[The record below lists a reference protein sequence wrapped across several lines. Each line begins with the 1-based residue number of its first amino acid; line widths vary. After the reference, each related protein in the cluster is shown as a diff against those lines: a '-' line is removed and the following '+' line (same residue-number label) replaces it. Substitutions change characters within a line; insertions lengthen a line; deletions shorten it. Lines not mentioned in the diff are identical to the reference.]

1 MPATFQLDYVPNG
14 MFNLF
19 LKQIRGHS
27 HVRINPLREDV
38 AFDFYRISPEAE
50 KDYWACRADYCG
62 VDFAMC
68 PYCRDELCAGALA
81 PLVECSCK
89 EAKAAK
95 AARYD
100 TKDVITFM
108 YAAFLS
114 ALCDIAFSGR
124 EYDIPVAMDSA
135 YAIDD
140 ESLPDEAYADDDEVM
155 PDDALYQPKE
165 EKQPSDK

>member
-1 MPATFQLDYVPNG
+1 MTAMFSLNYVPDG

-19 LKQIRGHS
+19 LGQLREHS
-27 HVRINPLREDV
+27 HVLINPLRDDV
-38 AFDFYRISPEAE
+38 YYDFYRIRPEIE
-50 KDYWACRADYCG
+50 EDYWACRAGRVNFDCY
-62 VDFAMC
+62 MC
-68 PYCRDELCAGALA
+68 PYCHDEWCL
-81 PLVECSCK
+81 CSCK

-155 PDDALYQPKE
+155 
-165 EKQPSDK
+165 

>member
-1 MPATFQLDYVPNG
+1 MTAMFQLDYVPNR

-19 LKQIRGHS
+19 LKQIRGRS
-27 HVRINPLREDV
+27 HVLINPLRDDV
-38 AFDFYRISPEAE
+38 YYDFYRIRPEIE
-50 KDYWACRADYCG
+50 EDYWVCRAGRVNFDCY
-62 VDFAMC
+62 MC
-68 PYCRDELCAGALA
+68 PYCRGGWCQE
-81 PLVECSCK
+81 SCK

-100 TKDVITFM
+100 TKGVITFM

-155 PDDALYQPKE
+155 PDDALSLPY
-165 EKQPSDK
+165 

>member
-1 MPATFQLDYVPNG
+1 MTAMFQLDYVPNG

-38 AFDFYRISPEAE
+38 AFDFYRILPEAQE
-50 KDYWACRADYCG
+50 DYWACRADYCG
-62 VDFAMC
+62 FDVAMC
-68 PYCRDELCAGALA
+68 PYCHGEWCQ
-81 PLVECSCK
+81 CSCK

-124 EYDIPVAMDSA
+124 EYDMQRAMTEA
-135 YAIDD
+135 YTIDD
-140 ESLPDEAYADDDEVM
+140 EVPPDDAYADDDEVM
-155 PDDALYQPKE
+155 PDDALSLPY
-165 EKQPSDK
+165 

>member
-1 MPATFQLDYVPNG
+1 MTAMFQLDYVPNG

-50 KDYWACRADYCG
+50 EDYWVCRADYCG
-62 VDFAMC
+62 FDFAMC
-68 PYCRDELCAGALA
+68 PYCRNEWCK
-81 PLVECSCK
+81 CSCK

-108 YAAFLS
+108 YAAFT
-114 ALCDIAFSGR
+114 CTCFI
-124 EYDIPVAMDSA
+124 
-135 YAIDD
+135 
-140 ESLPDEAYADDDEVM
+140 
-155 PDDALYQPKE
+155 
-165 EKQPSDK
+165 

>member
-1 MPATFQLDYVPNG
+1 MTAMFQLDYVPNE

-19 LKQIRGHS
+19 LGQIRGHS

-38 AFDFYRISPEAE
+38 AFDFYRILPEAE
-50 KDYWACRADYCG
+50 EDYWVCRADYCG
-62 VDFAMC
+62 FDFAMC
-68 PYCRDELCAGALA
+68 PYCHGEWCQF
-81 PLVECSCK
+81 SCK

-124 EYDIPVAMDSA
+124 EYDMRRAMTEA
-135 YAIDD
+135 YTIDD
-140 ESLPDEAYADDDEVM
+140 EIP
-155 PDDALYQPKE
+155 PDDAPY
-165 EKQPSDK
+165 PSDD

>member
-1 MPATFQLDYVPNG
+1 MTAMFQLDYVPNG

-19 LKQIRGHS
+19 LGQIRAHS

-50 KDYWACRADYCG
+50 EDYWVCRADYCG
-62 VDFAMC
+62 FDVAMC
-68 PYCRDELCAGALA
+68 PYCHDEWCQ
-81 PLVECSCK
+81 CSGK
-89 EAKAAK
+89 EAEAAK

-114 ALCDIAFSGR
+114 ALCDPAFSGR
-124 EYDIPVAMDSA
+124 EYHILSCMYSA

-140 ESLPDEAYADDDEVM
+140 EIPPDEAYADDDEVM
-155 PDDALYQPKE
+155 PDDALSLPY
-165 EKQPSDK
+165 

>member
-1 MPATFQLDYVPNG
+1 MTAMVQLDYVPNR

-50 KDYWACRADYCG
+50 KDYWVCRAGRVNFDCY
-62 VDFAMC
+62 MC
-68 PYCRDELCAGALA
+68 PYCRGEWCQ
-81 PLVECSCK
+81 ESCK
-89 EAKAAK
+89 ESKEAK

-100 TKDVITFM
+100 AKDVITFM

-155 PDDALYQPKE
+155 PDDALSLPY
-165 EKQPSDK
+165 

>member
-1 MPATFQLDYVPNG
+1 MTAMFRLEYVPNR

-50 KDYWACRADYCG
+50 NDYWVCRADYCG
-62 VDFAMC
+62 FDVAMC
-68 PYCRDELCAGALA
+68 PYCHGEWGQ
-81 PLVECSCK
+81 CSCK

-124 EYDIPVAMDSA
+124 EYDIPGAMYSA

-155 PDDALYQPKE
+155 PDDALSLPY
-165 EKQPSDK
+165 

>member
-1 MPATFQLDYVPNG
+1 MMFQLDYVPNR

-38 AFDFYRISPEAE
+38 PFDFYRISPEAE
-50 KDYWACRADYCG
+50 KDYWVCRADYCG
-62 VDFAMC
+62 FDVATC
-68 PYCRDELCAGALA
+68 PYCHGEWCLG
-81 PLVECSCK
+81 SCK
-89 EAKAAK
+89 EAKAAE
-95 AARYD
+95 AARHD

-155 PDDALYQPKE
+155 PDDALSLPY
-165 EKQPSDK
+165 

>member
-1 MPATFQLDYVPNG
+1 MTAMFQLDYVPNR

-38 AFDFYRISPEAE
+38 AFDFYRILPEAE
-50 KDYWACRADYCG
+50 EDYWVCRADYCG
-62 VDFAMC
+62 FDFAMC
-68 PYCRDELCAGALA
+68 PYCHDEWCQ
-81 PLVECSCK
+81 CSCK

-124 EYDIPVAMDSA
+124 EYDMQRAMTEA
-135 YAIDD
+135 YTIDD
-140 ESLPDEAYADDDEVM
+140 EVP
-155 PDDALYQPKE
+155 PDDAPY
-165 EKQPSDK
+165 PSDD

>member
-1 MPATFQLDYVPNG
+1 MTAMFQLDYVPNE

-19 LKQIRGHS
+19 LGQIRAHS
-27 HVRINPLREDV
+27 HVRINPLRKDV

-50 KDYWACRADYCG
+50 EDYWVCRADYCG
-62 VDFAMC
+62 FDFAMC
-68 PYCRDELCAGALA
+68 PYCRNEWCK
-81 PLVECSCK
+81 CSCK

-108 YAAFLS
+108 HAAFLS

-124 EYDIPVAMDSA
+124 EYDMRRAMTEA
-135 YAIDD
+135 YTIDD
-140 ESLPDEAYADDDEVM
+140 EVP
-155 PDDALYQPKE
+155 PDDAPY
-165 EKQPSDK
+165 PSDD

>member
-1 MPATFQLDYVPNG
+1 MTAMFQLDYVPNG
-14 MFNLF
+14 MFNLL

-27 HVRINPLREDV
+27 HVRINPLRDGV
-38 AFDFYRISPEAE
+38 YYDFYRIRPEIE
-50 KDYWACRADYCG
+50 EDYWVCRAGRVNFDCY
-62 VDFAMC
+62 MC
-68 PYCRDELCAGALA
+68 PYCRGGWCREN
-81 PLVECSCK
+81 CK

-95 AARYD
+95 AARHD
-100 TKDVITFM
+100 AKDVITFM

-140 ESLPDEAYADDDEVM
+140 ESLPDEAYADDDEVW
-155 PDDALYQPKE
+155 ANWWKV
-165 EKQPSDK
+165 

>member
-1 MPATFQLDYVPNG
+1 MTAMFQLDYVPNG

-50 KDYWACRADYCG
+50 KDYWVCRADYCG
-62 VDFAMC
+62 FDVAMC
-68 PYCRDELCAGALA
+68 PYCHDEWCQ
-81 PLVECSCK
+81 CSCK

-108 YAAFLS
+108 YAAFT
-114 ALCDIAFSGR
+114 CTCFI
-124 EYDIPVAMDSA
+124 
-135 YAIDD
+135 
-140 ESLPDEAYADDDEVM
+140 
-155 PDDALYQPKE
+155 
-165 EKQPSDK
+165 

>member
-1 MPATFQLDYVPNG
+1 MTAMFQLDYVPNR

-27 HVRINPLREDV
+27 HVRINPLRKDV
-38 AFDFYRISPEAE
+38 AFDFYRISPEVE
-50 KDYWACRADYCG
+50 EDYWACRADYCG

-108 YAAFLS
+108 HAAFLS
-114 ALCDIAFSGR
+114 ALCDLAFSGR
-124 EYDIPVAMDSA
+124 EYDMQRAMTEA
-135 YAIDD
+135 YTIDD
-140 ESLPDEAYADDDEVM
+140 EVP
-155 PDDALYQPKE
+155 PDDAPY
-165 EKQPSDK
+165 PSDD

>member
-1 MPATFQLDYVPNG
+1 MTAMFQLDYVPNG

-27 HVRINPLREDV
+27 HVRINPLRKDV
-38 AFDFYRISPEAE
+38 AFDFYRISPEVE
-50 KDYWACRADYCG
+50 EDYWACRADYCG

-124 EYDIPVAMDSA
+124 EYDMQRAMTEA
-135 YAIDD
+135 YTIDD
-140 ESLPDEAYADDDEVM
+140 EIP
-155 PDDALYQPKE
+155 PDDAPY
-165 EKQPSDK
+165 PSDD